1 MTDPDSRAS
10 LCVSVSALLFLVPA
24 IALAQATIG
33 TSSAGIFYE
42 VSGAGEPV
50 VLIHAFSVD
59 RRMWAPQIALL
70 EKRFRVVRYDQRG
83 HGKSDGPSA
92 PYAQHEDL
100 RSVLDALG
108 IDMATLIGLSAGATT
123 ATDFAIAYPN
133 RVMRVVLAS
142 PGLSGYVPSAPLTWT
157 QPVFK
162 AAGAGDATGAASLWA
177 DTPIM
182 ALRNDLSAAA
192 TVRDLVMSNTRIWTY
207 MANPVQPLNP
217 PAIKRL
223 SEVKCPALVILGEQ
237 DLPHIKEV
245 AGLLVNGI
253 AGARLSRDTAN
264 EPLVHRIAS
273 TQRD

>member
-1 MTDPDSRAS
+1 MTHVDSRAS
-10 LCVSVSALLFLVPA
+10 LRLSVCLFLCLVPG
-24 IALAQATIG
+24 IAAAQVTTG

-108 IDMATLIGLSAGATT
+108 IDKATLIGLSAGATT

-133 RVMRVVLAS
+133 RVVRVVLAS

-162 AAGAGDATGAASLWA
+162 AAGAGDAKG
-177 DTPIM
+177 P
-182 ALRNDLSAAA
+182 RGCGP
-192 TVRDLVMSNTRIWTY
+192 TRQSWRCGMI
-207 MANPVQPLNP
+207 
-217 PAIKRL
+217 
-223 SEVKCPALVILGEQ
+223 
-237 DLPHIKEV
+237 
-245 AGLLVNGI
+245 
-253 AGARLSRDTAN
+253 
-264 EPLVHRIAS
+264 
-273 TQRD
+273 